1 MLKKLYYKLSS
12 IFYKIQ
18 IHELGHNCKLRMNG
32 RIIGGKYVHFSDYVE
47 IEKNWIIA
55 VYPEYAG
62 VRNPVTEDSTKGVW
76 IGSKCSFNRSLTIYC
91 ADKISIGN
99 NCLFGSNVLI
109 SDNDH
114 GINPISNQVYRF
126 QPLTSKPVEI
136 GDDCWIA
143 EDVKI
148 LKGAIIGEKTIVAA
162 NSVVKGQFPGYCIL
176 AGCPA
181 RIVKRWDFKE
191 EVWKSEK

>member
-1 MLKKLYYKLSS
+1 MLKKIYYYLSAV
-12 IFYKIQ
+12 FFRIQ
-18 IHELGHNCKLRMNG
+18 LKELGKNSKLRMNG
-32 RIIGGKYVHFSDYVE
+32 RIISGKYVHFSDEVE

-62 VRNPVTEDSTKGVW
+62 KRNPVTESPLKGVW
-76 IGSKCSFNRSLTIYC
+76 IGSKCSFNRDLTIYC

-99 NCLFGSNVLI
+99 NCLFGSSVLI

-114 GINPISNQVYRF
+114 GINPISNQAYRF

-136 GDDCWIA
+136 GDNCWIA
-143 EDVKI
+143 ENVKI
-148 LKGAIIGEKTIVAA
+148 LKGASIGEKTIVAA

-176 AGCPA
+176 AGSPA
-181 RIVKRWDFKE
+181 KIVRRWDFEE
-191 EVWKSEK
+191 EVWKSEE